1 MRWYITV
8 WLISFVLIRSVD
20 YRSGIGSFSKRGS
33 YFLLMKTYHKR
44 LVQSIIHSLVVLKWN
59 FHVQI
64 DQRLQIGITIKT
76 IKRIIECIWKTISSI
91 QQRSRVN
98 SIQRS
103 NGWSRSSGGDNI
115 CSSFHIAAHLDW
127 KINSFLYIDLYIL
140 TCRFRLLKI

>member
-1 MRWYITV
+1 MPWYITV
-8 WLISFVLIRSVD
+8 WLISFDLIRSVD

-59 FHVQI
+59 FRVQI
-64 DQRLQIGITIKT
+64 DQRLQVGIKT

-98 SIQRS
+98 FIQRS
-103 NGWSRSSGGDNI
+103 HGGSRSSGGDKKY
-115 CSSFHIAAHLDW
+115 IAGSILQPILIV
-127 KINSFLYIDLYIL
+127 KLIRLKLYRPVYTDL
-140 TCRFRLLKI
+140 